1 MAIRPAHP
9 QQRPL
14 SALSTLLG
22 VRLDPSTAVG
32 HSHSPNDLGFLSGI
46 TLDSRSVKPGDLYV
60 ALAGA
65 RVHGAAFCADAV
77 AAGAVAVLTDP
88 DGRAR
93 AAASGVPVFVLADPR
108 ARLGE
113 IACWVYGDP
122 SSRLRLIGVT
132 GTSGKTTSTYLL
144 ESGLRMAGHLTGLI
158 GGVELR
164 IGPERLASSLTTP
177 EAPDL
182 QALFAVMVERGV
194 TAAAMEVSSHSLSLG
209 RVAGTSFDVAVFTN
223 LSQDH
228 LDFHADLEDY
238 FRAKA
243 SLFMPPVP
251 LRGGLGGSSPRVSTG
266 IGVVNIDDKYG
277 RKLASSALVPVTT
290 FSASG
295 ADEADWR
302 AADVR
307 SGADGSTFR
316 LIGPGG
322 VEADVSLGL
331 AGVFNVANAV
341 GALVALVEA
350 GVRLED
356 AVAGVAA
363 CPGVPGRLERVPAPG
378 LGVTAFVDY
387 SHKPGAVEAVLRSL
401 RPVTQ
406 GNLIIVLGCGG
417 DRDRAKRPMMGA
429 AAASLADVAILT
441 SDNPRSEDPL
451 AILAAMLDG
460 VLSVPQEERAR
471 VIIEPDRAAAIA
483 QAVALASPGDVV
495 VVAGKGHETG
505 QYVAGSVLPFDD
517 REVTADRPRPA
528 RQGAPVIPLS
538 LARIAQVTGGQLR
551 GDPDAV
557 VSGEVV
563 IDSRRAGPGGLFAAV
578 AGERSDGHDFAAAA
592 VAAGATAVL
601 ATRPVP
607 VPSVLVADV
616 PAALAALARFV
627 VDALP
632 AVRIAGITGSSGK
645 TSTKDLAAQLV
656 ERLGPTIAPAGS
668 YNNEFGHPLTVLR
681 ADASTRYLVLELSA
695 RGIGHIAHLCRIAP
709 PRYGVVLNVG
719 HAHAG
724 EFGGLDQVARAK
736 GELAEALPAD
746 GTAILNAGDPRVL
759 AMAARTQAR
768 VVTFG
773 DAGSRRLGPGGGR
786 AARRPRAAQLH
797 AADTR
802 RFRAGNPTVAW
813 RA

>member
-1 MAIRPAHP
+1 VAIRPAYP

-22 VRLDPSTAVG
+22 VRLAAAGKSR
-32 HSHSPNDLGFLSGI
+32 SPNELGFLSGL

-60 ALAGA
+60 ALPGA

-93 AAASGVPVFVLADPR
+93 ATACGVPVFVLADPR

-113 IACWVYGDP
+113 IACWVYGNP

-132 GTSGKTTSTYLL
+132 GTSGKTTTTYLI
-144 ESGLRMAGHLTGLI
+144 ESGLRAAGHLTGLV

-164 IGPERLASSLTTP
+164 IGRERLASSLTTP

-194 TAAAMEVSSHSLSLG
+194 TAAAMEVSSHSLTLG
-209 RVAGTSFDVAVFTN
+209 RVAGTGFDVAVFTN

-243 SLFMPPVP
+243 SLFMPPV
-251 LRGGLGGSSPRVSTG
+251 T
-266 IGVVNIDDKYG
+266 GVVNIDDEYG
-277 RKLASSALVPVTT
+277 RTLASSALVPVTT

-302 AADVR
+302 AVDVR

-316 LIGPGG
+316 LVGPGG
-322 VEADVSLGL
+322 VETDVSVGL

-356 AVAGVAA
+356 AVTGVAA
-363 CPGVPGRLERVPAPG
+363 CPGVPGRLERVPAHG

-417 DRDRAKRPMMGA
+417 DRDRAKRPMMGS
-429 AAASLADVAILT
+429 AAASLADVAIFT

-460 VLSVPQEERAR
+460 VLLVPQAERAR

-483 QAVALASPGDVV
+483 QAVALAAPGDVL

-517 REVTADRPRPA
+517 REVTADA
-528 RQGAPVIPLS
+528 LEQ
-538 LARIAQVTGGQLR
+538 LAKVNR
-551 GDPDAV
+551 
-557 VSGEVV
+557 
-563 IDSRRAGPGGLFAAV
+563 
-578 AGERSDGHDFAAAA
+578 
-592 VAAGATAVL
+592 
-601 ATRPVP
+601 
-607 VPSVLVADV
+607 
-616 PAALAALARFV
+616 
-627 VDALP
+627 
-632 AVRIAGITGSSGK
+632 
-645 TSTKDLAAQLV
+645 
-656 ERLGPTIAPAGS
+656 
-668 YNNEFGHPLTVLR
+668 
-681 ADASTRYLVLELSA
+681 
-695 RGIGHIAHLCRIAP
+695 
-709 PRYGVVLNVG
+709 
-719 HAHAG
+719 
-724 EFGGLDQVARAK
+724 
-736 GELAEALPAD
+736 
-746 GTAILNAGDPRVL
+746 
-759 AMAARTQAR
+759 
-768 VVTFG
+768 
-773 DAGSRRLGPGGGR
+773 
-786 AARRPRAAQLH
+786 
-797 AADTR
+797 
-802 RFRAGNPTVAW
+802 
-813 RA
+813 

>member
-1 MAIRPAHP
+1 MAIRPAYP

-14 SALSTLLG
+14 SALSALLG
-22 VRLDPSTAVG
+22 VQLDPISAAG
-32 HSHSPNDLGFLSGI
+32 HSHAPNDLGFLSGL
-46 TLDSRSVKPGDLYV
+46 TLDSRSVQPGDLYV
-60 ALAGA
+60 ALPGTRA
-65 RVHGAAFCADAV
+65 HGAAFCADAV

-93 AAASGVPVFVLADPR
+93 AAATGAPVFVIADPR

-144 ESGLRMAGHLTGLI
+144 DSGLRAAGHLTGLV

-164 IGPERLASSLTTP
+164 VGRERLASALTTP

-182 QALFAVMVERGV
+182 QALFAVMVERGI

-243 SLFMPPVP
+243 SLFVPPEP
-251 LRGGLGGSSPRVSTG
+251 LRSGAGSSPRVSTG

-277 RKLASSALVPVTT
+277 RRLASSAPVPVTT
-290 FSASG
+290 FSAAG
-295 ADEADWR
+295 LDEADWR
-302 AADVR
+302 AVDVR

-322 VEADVSLGL
+322 VEADVSVGL

-406 GNLIIVLGCGG
+406 GSLIIVLGCGG
-417 DRDRAKRPMMGA
+417 DRDKAKRPMMGA

-451 AILAAMLDG
+451 AIISAMLDG
-460 VLSVPQEERAR
+460 VLSVPQAERAR

-483 QAVALASPGDVV
+483 QAVTLASPGDVV

-517 REVTADRPRPA
+517 RQVTAD
-528 RQGAPVIPLS
+528 VL
-538 LARIAQVTGGQLR
+538 GQL
-551 GDPDAV
+551 
-557 VSGEVV
+557 
-563 IDSRRAGPGGLFAAV
+563 
-578 AGERSDGHDFAAAA
+578 
-592 VAAGATAVL
+592 
-601 ATRPVP
+601 
-607 VPSVLVADV
+607 
-616 PAALAALARFV
+616 
-627 VDALP
+627 
-632 AVRIAGITGSSGK
+632 
-645 TSTKDLAAQLV
+645 
-656 ERLGPTIAPAGS
+656 
-668 YNNEFGHPLTVLR
+668 
-681 ADASTRYLVLELSA
+681 
-695 RGIGHIAHLCRIAP
+695 
-709 PRYGVVLNVG
+709 
-719 HAHAG
+719 
-724 EFGGLDQVARAK
+724 AK
-736 GELAEALPAD
+736 V
-746 GTAILNAGDPRVL
+746 NR
-759 AMAARTQAR
+759 
-768 VVTFG
+768 
-773 DAGSRRLGPGGGR
+773 
-786 AARRPRAAQLH
+786 
-797 AADTR
+797 
-802 RFRAGNPTVAW
+802 
-813 RA
+813 